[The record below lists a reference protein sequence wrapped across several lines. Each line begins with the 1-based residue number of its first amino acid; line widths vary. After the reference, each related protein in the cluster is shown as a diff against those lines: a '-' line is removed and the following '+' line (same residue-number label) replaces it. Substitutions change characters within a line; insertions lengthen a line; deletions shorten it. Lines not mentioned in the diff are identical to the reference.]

1 MATFMQKD
9 VLIELISYVV
19 AVTARDVKTSN
30 HVKSTIQEF
39 KIHELKSQEEKD

>member
-19 AVTARDVKTSN
+19 AVSARDVDFQT
-30 HVKSTIQEF
+30 F
-39 KIHELKSQEEKD
+39 C

>member
-19 AVTARDVKTSN
+19 AVTARDVDTDN
-30 HVKSTIQEF
+30 PECY
-39 KIHELKSQEEKD
+39 